1 MKRHGFSLLE
11 VIVALGILA
20 MIGLITLQTI
30 AGALDTRD
38 VLEEEDQSNQ
48 SARVNP
54 GTSGGG
60 RAS

>member
-1 MKRHGFSLLE
+1 MKRRGFSLLE

-38 VLEEEDQSNQ
+38 VLE
-48 SARVNP
+48 
-54 GTSGGG
+54 
-60 RAS
+60 